1 MKRKL
6 AVLGTAIMAAA
17 VITACSG
24 KDAGTTTAADV
35 VTQADTAGE
44 AANGETGD
52 AGAASETAAD
62 IQEADSQ
69 AADSQAANSRAAD
82 SGTQEAALLE
92 EAEDVSHAGAELEQ
106 SAIKPFAQKVQ
117 KAVADK
123 DMEELAGLCAYPVY
137 VSLGEGQGEEID
149 DEAAF
154 LKMDADR
161 IFTESLL
168 KEIADT
174 DVDTLE
180 QFGAGVIMGEEN
192 SIIFNNVDGQ
202 AAITGINLN

>member
-17 VITACSG
+17 AITACSG
-24 KDAGTTTAADV
+24 KDAKTTTAAAV
-35 VTQADTAGE
+35 VTQADTTDGVTD
-44 AANGETGD
+44 GETEAD
-52 AGAASETAAD
+52 TASDSETAA
-62 IQEADSQ
+62 ESQ
-69 AADSQAANSRAAD
+69 SSESAS
-82 SGTQEAALLE
+82 QEAALLE

-106 SAIKPFAQKVQ
+106 SEIKPFAEKVQ

-123 DMEELAGLCAYPVY
+123 DMEALAGLCAYPVY
-137 VSLGEGQGEEID
+137 VSLGEGQGEEIA

-154 LKMDADR
+154 LKMDADK

-180 QFGAGVIMGEEN
+180 QFGAGVIMGGEN

-202 AAITGINLN
+202 SAITGINLN

>member
-17 VITACSG
+17 AITACSG
-24 KDAGTTTAADV
+24 KDAKTTTAAEV
-35 VTQADTAGE
+35 VTQADTTAGMTD
-44 AANGETGD
+44 GETED
-52 AGAASETAAD
+52 AGAASDSETAA
-62 IQEADSQ
+62 ESQ
-69 AADSQAANSRAAD
+69 SSESAS
-82 SGTQEAALLE
+82 QEAALLE

-106 SAIKPFAQKVQ
+106 SEIKPFAEKVQ

-123 DMEELAGLCAYPVY
+123 DMEALAGLCVYPVY
-137 VSLGEGQGEEID
+137 VSLGEGQGEEIA
-149 DEAAF
+149 DESAF
-154 LKMDADR
+154 LKMDGGQ
-161 IFTESLL
+161 IFTESML

-180 QFGAGVIMGEEN
+180 QFGAGVIMGGEN

>member
-17 VITACSG
+17 AITACSG
-24 KDAGTTTAADV
+24 KDTKTTTAAEV
-35 VTQADTAGE
+35 VTQADTTDGVTD
-44 AANGETGD
+44 GETEAD
-52 AGAASETAAD
+52 TASDSETAA
-62 IQEADSQ
+62 ESQ
-69 AADSQAANSRAAD
+69 SSESAS
-82 SGTQEAALLE
+82 QEAALLE

-106 SAIKPFAQKVQ
+106 SEIKPFAEKVQ

-123 DMEELAGLCAYPVY
+123 DMEALAGLCAYPVY
-137 VSLGEGQGEEID
+137 VSLGEGQGEEIA

-154 LKMDADR
+154 LKMDADK

-180 QFGAGVIMGEEN
+180 QFGAGVIMGGEN
-192 SIIFNNVDGQ
+192 SIIFNSVDVQ

>member
-17 VITACSG
+17 AITACSG
-24 KDAGTTTAADV
+24 KDAKTTTAAEV
-35 VTQADTAGE
+35 VTQADTTDGVKD
-44 AANGETGD
+44 GETE
-52 AGAASETAAD
+52 AGAASDSETAA
-62 IQEADSQ
+62 ESQ
-69 AADSQAANSRAAD
+69 SSESAS
-82 SGTQEAALLE
+82 QEAALLE

-106 SAIKPFAQKVQ
+106 SEIKPFAEKVQ

-123 DMEELAGLCAYPVY
+123 DMEALAGLCAYPVY
-137 VSLGEGQGEEID
+137 VSLGEGQGEEIA
-149 DEAAF
+149 DESAF
-154 LKMDADR
+154 LKMDAGQ

>member
-17 VITACSG
+17 AITACSG
-24 KDAGTTTAADV
+24 KDAKTTTAAEV
-35 VTQADTAGE
+35 VTQSDTTDGVTDGETEADTAS
-44 AANGETGD
+44 D
-52 AGAASETAAD
+52 SETAA
-62 IQEADSQ
+62 ESQ
-69 AADSQAANSRAAD
+69 SSESAS
-82 SGTQEAALLE
+82 QEAALLE

-106 SAIKPFAQKVQ
+106 SEIKPFGEKVQ

-123 DMEELAGLCAYPVY
+123 DMEALAGLCAYPVY
-137 VSLGEGQGEEID
+137 VSLGEGQGEEIA

-154 LKMDADR
+154 LKMDADK

-180 QFGAGVIMGEEN
+180 QFGAGVIMGGEN

>member
-17 VITACSG
+17 AITACSG
-24 KDAGTTTAADV
+24 KDAKTTTAAEV
-35 VTQADTAGE
+35 VTQADTTAGMTD
-44 AANGETGD
+44 GETED
-52 AGAASETAAD
+52 AGAASDSETAA
-62 IQEADSQ
+62 ESQ
-69 AADSQAANSRAAD
+69 SSESAS
-82 SGTQEAALLE
+82 QEAALLE

-106 SAIKPFAQKVQ
+106 SEIKPFAEKVQ

-123 DMEELAGLCAYPVY
+123 DMEALAGLCVYPVY
-137 VSLGEGQGEEID
+137 VSLGEGQCEEIA
-149 DEAAF
+149 DESAF
-154 LKMDADR
+154 LKMDAGQ

>member
-17 VITACSG
+17 AITACSG
-24 KDAGTTTAADV
+24 KDAKTTTAAEV
-35 VTQADTAGE
+35 VTQADTTAGMTD
-44 AANGETGD
+44 GETED
-52 AGAASETAAD
+52 AGAASDSETAA
-62 IQEADSQ
+62 ESQ
-69 AADSQAANSRAAD
+69 SSESAS
-82 SGTQEAALLE
+82 QEAALLE

-106 SAIKPFAQKVQ
+106 SEIKPFAEKVQ

-123 DMEELAGLCAYPVY
+123 DMEALAGLCAYSVY
-137 VSLGEGQGEEID
+137 VSLGEGQGEEIA

-154 LKMDADR
+154 LKMDAGQ

>member
-17 VITACSG
+17 AITACSG
-24 KDAGTTTAADV
+24 KDAKTTTAAEV
-35 VTQADTAGE
+35 VTQADTTDGVTD
-44 AANGETGD
+44 GETEAD
-52 AGAASETAAD
+52 TASDSETAA
-62 IQEADSQ
+62 ESQ
-69 AADSQAANSRAAD
+69 SSE
-82 SGTQEAALLE
+82 STSQEAALLE

-106 SAIKPFAQKVQ
+106 SEIKPFAEKVQ

-123 DMEELAGLCAYPVY
+123 DMEALAGLCAYPVY
-137 VSLGEGQGEEID
+137 VSLGEGQGEEIA

-154 LKMDADR
+154 LKMDADK

-180 QFGAGVIMGEEN
+180 QFGAGVIMGGEN

>member
-17 VITACSG
+17 AITACSG
-24 KDAGTTTAADV
+24 KDAKTTTAAEV
-35 VTQADTAGE
+35 VTQSDTTDGVTDGETEADTAS
-44 AANGETGD
+44 D
-52 AGAASETAAD
+52 SETAA
-62 IQEADSQ
+62 ESQ
-69 AADSQAANSRAAD
+69 SSESAS
-82 SGTQEAALLE
+82 QEAALLE

-106 SAIKPFAQKVQ
+106 SEIKPFAEKVQ

-123 DMEELAGLCAYPVY
+123 DMEALAGLCAYPVY
-137 VSLGEGQGEEID
+137 VSLGEGQGEEIA

-154 LKMDADR
+154 LKMDADK

-180 QFGAGVIMGEEN
+180 QFGAGVIMGGGKQHY
-192 SIIFNNVDGQ
+192 FQQCGW
-202 AAITGINLN
+202 TGSHYRY

>member
-17 VITACSG
+17 AITACSG
-24 KDAGTTTAADV
+24 KDAKTTTAAEV
-35 VTQADTAGE
+35 VTQADTTAGMTD
-44 AANGETGD
+44 GETEAD
-52 AGAASETAAD
+52 TASDSETAA
-62 IQEADSQ
+62 ESQ
-69 AADSQAANSRAAD
+69 SSESAS
-82 SGTQEAALLE
+82 QEAALLE

-106 SAIKPFAQKVQ
+106 SEIKPFAEKVQ

-123 DMEELAGLCAYPVY
+123 DMEALAGLCAYPVY
-137 VSLGEGQGEEID
+137 VSLGEGQGEEIA

-154 LKMDADR
+154 LKMDADK

-180 QFGAGVIMGEEN
+180 QFGAGVIMGGEN

>member
-1 MKRKL
+1 
-6 AVLGTAIMAAA
+6 MAAA
-17 VITACSG
+17 AITACSG
-24 KDAGTTTAADV
+24 KDAKTTTAAEV
-35 VTQADTAGE
+35 VTQADTTAGMTD
-44 AANGETGD
+44 GETED
-52 AGAASETAAD
+52 AGAASDSETAA
-62 IQEADSQ
+62 ESQ
-69 AADSQAANSRAAD
+69 SSESAS
-82 SGTQEAALLE
+82 QEAALLE

-106 SAIKPFAQKVQ
+106 SEIKPFAEKVQ

-123 DMEELAGLCAYPVY
+123 DMEALAGLCVYPVY
-137 VSLGEGQGEEID
+137 VSLGEGQGEEIA
-149 DEAAF
+149 DESAF
-154 LKMDADR
+154 LKMDAGQ

>member
-1 MKRKL
+1 
-6 AVLGTAIMAAA
+6 MAAA
-17 VITACSG
+17 AITACSG
-24 KDAGTTTAADV
+24 KDAGTTTAAEV

-69 AADSQAANSRAAD
+69 EADSQAAD

-154 LKMDADR
+154 LKMDAGR

>member
-17 VITACSG
+17 ITACSG
-24 KDAGTTTAADV
+24 KDAKTTTAAEV
-35 VTQADTAGE
+35 VTQADTTDGVTD
-44 AANGETGD
+44 GETEAD
-52 AGAASETAAD
+52 TASDSETAA
-62 IQEADSQ
+62 ESQ
-69 AADSQAANSRAAD
+69 SSESAS
-82 SGTQEAALLE
+82 QEAALLE

-106 SAIKPFAQKVQ
+106 SEIKPFAEKVQ

-123 DMEELAGLCAYPVY
+123 DMEALAGLCAYPVY
-137 VSLGEGQGEEID
+137 VSLGEGQGEEIA

-154 LKMDADR
+154 LKMDADK

-180 QFGAGVIMGEEN
+180 QFGAGVIMGGEN

>member
-17 VITACSG
+17 AITACSG
-24 KDAGTTTAADV
+24 KDAKTTTAAEV
-35 VTQADTAGE
+35 VTQADTTDGVTD
-44 AANGETGD
+44 GETEAD
-52 AGAASETAAD
+52 TASDSETAA
-62 IQEADSQ
+62 ESQ
-69 AADSQAANSRAAD
+69 SSESAS
-82 SGTQEAALLE
+82 QEAALLE

-106 SAIKPFAQKVQ
+106 SEIKPFAEKVQ

-123 DMEELAGLCAYPVY
+123 DMEALAGLCAYPVY
-137 VSLGEGQGEEID
+137 VSLGEGQGEEIA

-154 LKMDADR
+154 VKMDADK

-180 QFGAGVIMGEEN
+180 QFGAGVIMGGEN

>member
-1 MKRKL
+1 MKRRL

-17 VITACSG
+17 AITACSG
-24 KDAGTTTAADV
+24 KDAKTTTAAEV
-35 VTQADTAGE
+35 VTQADTTAGMTD
-44 AANGETGD
+44 GETED
-52 AGAASETAAD
+52 AGAASDSETAA
-62 IQEADSQ
+62 ESQ
-69 AADSQAANSRAAD
+69 SSESASQ
-82 SGTQEAALLE
+82 E

-106 SAIKPFAQKVQ
+106 SEIKPFAEKVQ

-123 DMEELAGLCAYPVY
+123 DMEALAGLCAYPVY
-137 VSLGEGQGEEID
+137 VSLGEGQGEEIA

-154 LKMDADR
+154 LKMDADK

-180 QFGAGVIMGEEN
+180 QFGAGVIMGGEN

>member
-17 VITACSG
+17 AITACSG
-24 KDAGTTTAADV
+24 KDAKTTTAAEG
-35 VTQADTAGE
+35 VTQADTTDGVTD
-44 AANGETGD
+44 GETEAD
-52 AGAASETAAD
+52 TASDSETAA
-62 IQEADSQ
+62 ESQ
-69 AADSQAANSRAAD
+69 SSESAS
-82 SGTQEAALLE
+82 QEAALLE

-106 SAIKPFAQKVQ
+106 SEIKPFAEKVQ

-123 DMEELAGLCAYPVY
+123 DMEALAGLCAYPVY
-137 VSLGEGQGEEID
+137 VSLGEGQGEEIA

-154 LKMDADR
+154 LKMDADK

-180 QFGAGVIMGEEN
+180 QFGAGVIMGGEN

>member
-17 VITACSG
+17 AITACSG
-24 KDAGTTTAADV
+24 KDAKTTTAAEV
-35 VTQADTAGE
+35 VTQADTTDGVTE
-44 AANGETGD
+44 GETEAD
-52 AGAASETAAD
+52 TASDSETAA
-62 IQEADSQ
+62 ESQ
-69 AADSQAANSRAAD
+69 SSESAS
-82 SGTQEAALLE
+82 QEAALLE

-106 SAIKPFAQKVQ
+106 SEIKPFAEKVQ

-123 DMEELAGLCAYPVY
+123 DMEALAGLCAYPVY
-137 VSLGEGQGEEID
+137 VSLGEGQGEEIAY
-149 DEAAF
+149 EAAF
-154 LKMDADR
+154 LKMDADK

-180 QFGAGVIMGEEN
+180 QFGAGVIMGGEN

>member
-17 VITACSG
+17 AITACSG
-24 KDAGTTTAADV
+24 KDAKTTTAAEV
-35 VTQADTAGE
+35 VTQADTTDGVTD
-44 AANGETGD
+44 GET
-52 AGAASETAAD
+52 
-62 IQEADSQ
+62 EADTASDSEPAAESQ
-69 AADSQAANSRAAD
+69 SSESAS
-82 SGTQEAALLE
+82 QEAALLE

-106 SAIKPFAQKVQ
+106 SEIKPFAEKVQ

-123 DMEELAGLCAYPVY
+123 DMEALAGLCAYPVY
-137 VSLGEGQGEEID
+137 VSLGEGQGEEIA

-154 LKMDADR
+154 LKMDAGQ

>member
-17 VITACSG
+17 AITACSG
-24 KDAGTTTAADV
+24 KDAKTTTAAEV
-35 VTQADTAGE
+35 VTQADTTDGVTD
-44 AANGETGD
+44 GETEAD
-52 AGAASETAAD
+52 TASDSETAA
-62 IQEADSQ
+62 ESPSSESAS
-69 AADSQAANSRAAD
+69 
-82 SGTQEAALLE
+82 QEAALLE

-106 SAIKPFAQKVQ
+106 SEIKPFAEKVQ

-123 DMEELAGLCAYPVY
+123 DMEALAGLCAYPVY
-137 VSLGEGQGEEID
+137 VSLGEGQGEEIA

-154 LKMDADR
+154 LKMDADK

-180 QFGAGVIMGEEN
+180 QFGAGVIMGGEN

>member
-1 MKRKL
+1 
-6 AVLGTAIMAAA
+6 MAAA
-17 VITACSG
+17 AITACSG
-24 KDAGTTTAADV
+24 KDAKTTTAAEV
-35 VTQADTAGE
+35 VTQADTTDGVTD
-44 AANGETGD
+44 GETEAD
-52 AGAASETAAD
+52 TASDSETAA
-62 IQEADSQ
+62 ESQ
-69 AADSQAANSRAAD
+69 SSESAS
-82 SGTQEAALLE
+82 QEAALLE

-106 SAIKPFAQKVQ
+106 SEIKPFAEKVQ

-123 DMEELAGLCAYPVY
+123 DMEALAGLCAYPVY
-137 VSLGEGQGEEID
+137 VSLGEGQGEEIA

-154 LKMDADR
+154 LKMDADK

>member
-17 VITACSG
+17 AITACSG
-24 KDAGTTTAADV
+24 KDTKTTTAAEV
-35 VTQADTAGE
+35 VTQADTTDGVTD
-44 AANGETGD
+44 GETEAD
-52 AGAASETAAD
+52 TASDSETAA
-62 IQEADSQ
+62 ESQ
-69 AADSQAANSRAAD
+69 SSESAS
-82 SGTQEAALLE
+82 QEAALLE

-106 SAIKPFAQKVQ
+106 SEIKPFAEKVQ

-123 DMEELAGLCAYPVY
+123 DMEALAGLCAYPVY
-137 VSLGEGQGEEID
+137 VSLGEGQGEEIA
-149 DEAAF
+149 DESAF
-154 LKMDADR
+154 LKMDAGQ

>member
-17 VITACSG
+17 AITACSG
-24 KDAGTTTAADV
+24 KDAKTTTAAEV
-35 VTQADTAGE
+35 VTQADTTDGVTD
-44 AANGETGD
+44 GETEAD
-52 AGAASETAAD
+52 TASDSETAAES
-62 IQEADSQ
+62 QSSESDS
-69 AADSQAANSRAAD
+69 
-82 SGTQEAALLE
+82 QEAALLE

-106 SAIKPFAQKVQ
+106 SEIKPFAEKVQ

-123 DMEELAGLCAYPVY
+123 DMEALAGLCAYPVY
-137 VSLGEGQGEEID
+137 VSLGEGQGEEIA

-154 LKMDADR
+154 LKMDADK

-180 QFGAGVIMGEEN
+180 QFGAGVIMGGEN

>member
-17 VITACSG
+17 AITACSG

-44 AANGETGD
+44 AANGETGN

-69 AADSQAANSRAAD
+69 AAD

-154 LKMDADR
+154 LKMDAGR

>member
-17 VITACSG
+17 AITACSG
-24 KDAGTTTAADV
+24 KDTKTTTAAEV
-35 VTQADTAGE
+35 VTQADTTDGVTD
-44 AANGETGD
+44 GETEAD
-52 AGAASETAAD
+52 TASDSETAA
-62 IQEADSQ
+62 ESQ
-69 AADSQAANSRAAD
+69 SSESAS
-82 SGTQEAALLE
+82 QEAALLE

-106 SAIKPFAQKVQ
+106 SEIKPFAEKVQ

-123 DMEELAGLCAYPVY
+123 DMEALAGLCAYPVY
-137 VSLGEGQGEEID
+137 VSLGEGQGEEIA

-154 LKMDADR
+154 LKMDADK

>member
-17 VITACSG
+17 AITACSG
-24 KDAGTTTAADV
+24 KDAKTTTAAEV
-35 VTQADTAGE
+35 VTQADTTDGVTD
-44 AANGETGD
+44 GETEAD
-52 AGAASETAAD
+52 TASDSETAA
-62 IQEADSQ
+62 ESQ
-69 AADSQAANSRAAD
+69 SSESAS
-82 SGTQEAALLE
+82 QEAALLE

-106 SAIKPFAQKVQ
+106 SEIKPFAEKVQ

-123 DMEELAGLCAYPVY
+123 DMEALAGLCAYPVY
-137 VSLGEGQGEEID
+137 VSLGEGQGEEIA

-154 LKMDADR
+154 LKMDADK

-168 KEIADT
+168 KAIADT

-180 QFGAGVIMGEEN
+180 QFGAGVIMGGEN

>member
-6 AVLGTAIMAAA
+6 AVLGTAIMAGAA
-17 VITACSG
+17 ITACSG
-24 KDAGTTTAADV
+24 KDAKTTTAAEV
-35 VTQADTAGE
+35 VTQSDTTDGVTDGETEADTAS
-44 AANGETGD
+44 D
-52 AGAASETAAD
+52 SETAA
-62 IQEADSQ
+62 ESQ
-69 AADSQAANSRAAD
+69 SSESAS
-82 SGTQEAALLE
+82 QEAALLE

-106 SAIKPFAQKVQ
+106 SEIKPFAEKVQ

-123 DMEELAGLCAYPVY
+123 DMEALAGLCAYPVY
-137 VSLGEGQGEEID
+137 VSLGEGQGEEIA

-154 LKMDADR
+154 LKMDADK

-180 QFGAGVIMGEEN
+180 QFGAGVIMGGEN

>member
-17 VITACSG
+17 AITACSG
-24 KDAGTTTAADV
+24 KDTKTTTAAEV
-35 VTQADTAGE
+35 VTQADTTDGVTD
-44 AANGETGD
+44 GETEAD
-52 AGAASETAAD
+52 TASDSETAA
-62 IQEADSQ
+62 ESQ
-69 AADSQAANSRAAD
+69 SSESAS
-82 SGTQEAALLE
+82 QEAALLE

-106 SAIKPFAQKVQ
+106 SEIKPFVEKVQ

-123 DMEELAGLCAYPVY
+123 DMEALAGLCAYPVY
-137 VSLGEGQGEEID
+137 VSLGEGQGEEIA

-154 LKMDADR
+154 LKMDADK

-180 QFGAGVIMGEEN
+180 QFGAGVIMGGEN

>member
-17 VITACSG
+17 AITACSG
-24 KDAGTTTAADV
+24 KDAKTTTAAEV
-35 VTQADTAGE
+35 VTQADTTDGVTD
-44 AANGETGD
+44 GETEAD
-52 AGAASETAAD
+52 TASDSETAA
-62 IQEADSQ
+62 ESQ
-69 AADSQAANSRAAD
+69 SSESAS
-82 SGTQEAALLE
+82 QEAALLE
-92 EAEDVSHAGAELEQ
+92 EAEDVSHAGAE
-106 SAIKPFAQKVQ
+106 KVQ

-123 DMEELAGLCAYPVY
+123 DMEALAGLCAYPVY
-137 VSLGEGQGEEID
+137 VSLGEGQGEEIA

-154 LKMDADR
+154 LKMDADK

-180 QFGAGVIMGEEN
+180 QFGAGVIMGGEN

>member
-17 VITACSG
+17 AITACSG
-24 KDAGTTTAADV
+24 KDAKTTTAAEV
-35 VTQADTAGE
+35 VTQADTTAGMTD
-44 AANGETGD
+44 GETED
-52 AGAASETAAD
+52 AGAASDSETAA
-62 IQEADSQ
+62 ESQ
-69 AADSQAANSRAAD
+69 SSESAS
-82 SGTQEAALLE
+82 QEAALLE

-106 SAIKPFAQKVQ
+106 SEIKPFAEKVQ

-123 DMEELAGLCAYPVY
+123 DMEALAGLCVYPVY
-137 VSLGEGQGEEID
+137 VSLGEGQGEEIA
-149 DEAAF
+149 DESAF
-154 LKMDADR
+154 LKMDAGQ

-202 AAITGINLN
+202 AAITSINLN

>member
-17 VITACSG
+17 AITACSG
-24 KDAGTTTAADV
+24 KDAKTTTAAEV
-35 VTQADTAGE
+35 VTQADTTAGMTD
-44 AANGETGD
+44 GETEAD
-52 AGAASETAAD
+52 TASDSETAA
-62 IQEADSQ
+62 ESQ
-69 AADSQAANSRAAD
+69 SSESAS
-82 SGTQEAALLE
+82 QEAALLE

-106 SAIKPFAQKVQ
+106 SEIKPFAEKVQ

-123 DMEELAGLCAYPVY
+123 DMEALAGLCAYPVY
-137 VSLGEGQGEEID
+137 VSRGEGEGEEIA

-154 LKMDADR
+154 LKMDADK

-180 QFGAGVIMGEEN
+180 QFGAGVIMGGEN

>member
-17 VITACSG
+17 AITACSG
-24 KDAGTTTAADV
+24 KDAKTTTAAEV
-35 VTQADTAGE
+35 VTQADTTDGVTD
-44 AANGETGD
+44 GETEAD
-52 AGAASETAAD
+52 TASDSETAA
-62 IQEADSQ
+62 ESQ
-69 AADSQAANSRAAD
+69 SSESAS
-82 SGTQEAALLE
+82 QEAALLE

-106 SAIKPFAQKVQ
+106 SEIKPFAEKVQ

-123 DMEELAGLCAYPVY
+123 DMEALAGLCAYPVY
-137 VSLGEGQGEEID
+137 VSLGEGQGEEIA

-154 LKMDADR
+154 LKMDADK

>member
-17 VITACSG
+17 AITACSG
-24 KDAGTTTAADV
+24 KDAKTTTAAEV
-35 VTQADTAGE
+35 VTQADTTDGVTD
-44 AANGETGD
+44 GETEAD
-52 AGAASETAAD
+52 TASDSETAA
-62 IQEADSQ
+62 ESQ
-69 AADSQAANSRAAD
+69 SSESAS
-82 SGTQEAALLE
+82 QEAALLE

-106 SAIKPFAQKVQ
+106 SEIKPFAEKVQ

-123 DMEELAGLCAYPVY
+123 DMEALAGLCAYPVY
-137 VSLGEGQGEEID
+137 VSLGEGQGEEIA

-154 LKMDADR
+154 LKMDADK
-161 IFTESLL
+161 IFTESRL

-180 QFGAGVIMGEEN
+180 QFGAGVIMGGEN

>member
-17 VITACSG
+17 AITACSG
-24 KDAGTTTAADV
+24 KDAKTTTAAEV
-35 VTQADTAGE
+35 VTQSDTTDGVTDGETEADTAS
-44 AANGETGD
+44 D
-52 AGAASETAAD
+52 SETAA
-62 IQEADSQ
+62 ESQ
-69 AADSQAANSRAAD
+69 SSESAS
-82 SGTQEAALLE
+82 QEAALLE
-92 EAEDVSHAGAELEQ
+92 EAEDVSHAVAELEQ
-106 SAIKPFAQKVQ
+106 SEIKPFAEKVQ

-123 DMEELAGLCAYPVY
+123 DMEALAGLCAYPVY
-137 VSLGEGQGEEID
+137 VSLGEGQGEEIA

-154 LKMDADR
+154 LKMDADK

-180 QFGAGVIMGEEN
+180 QFGAGVIMGGEN

>member
-17 VITACSG
+17 AITACSG
-24 KDAGTTTAADV
+24 KDAKTTTAAEV
-35 VTQADTAGE
+35 VTQADTTAGMTD
-44 AANGETGD
+44 GETED
-52 AGAASETAAD
+52 AGAASDSETAA
-62 IQEADSQ
+62 ESQ
-69 AADSQAANSRAAD
+69 SSESAS
-82 SGTQEAALLE
+82 QEAALLE

-106 SAIKPFAQKVQ
+106 SEIKPFAEKVQ

-123 DMEELAGLCAYPVY
+123 DMEALAGLCVYPVY
-137 VSLGEGQGEEID
+137 VSLGEGQGEEIA

-154 LKMDADR
+154 LKMDADK

-180 QFGAGVIMGEEN
+180 QFGAGVIMGGEN

>member
-17 VITACSG
+17 AITACSG
-24 KDAGTTTAADV
+24 KDAKTTTAAEV
-35 VTQADTAGE
+35 VTQADTTDGVTD
-44 AANGETGD
+44 GETEAD
-52 AGAASETAAD
+52 TASDSETAA
-62 IQEADSQ
+62 ESYSSESAS
-69 AADSQAANSRAAD
+69 
-82 SGTQEAALLE
+82 QEAALLE

-106 SAIKPFAQKVQ
+106 SEIKPFAEKVQ

-123 DMEELAGLCAYPVY
+123 DMEALAGLCAYPVY
-137 VSLGEGQGEEID
+137 VSLGEGQGEEIA

-154 LKMDADR
+154 LKMDADK

-180 QFGAGVIMGEEN
+180 QFGAGVIMGGEN

>member
-17 VITACSG
+17 AITACSG
-24 KDAGTTTAADV
+24 KDAKTTTAAEV
-35 VTQADTAGE
+35 VTQADTTDGVTD
-44 AANGETGD
+44 GETEAD
-52 AGAASETAAD
+52 TASDSETAAESQSSESAS
-62 IQEADSQ
+62 QEAV
-69 AADSQAANSRAAD
+69 
-82 SGTQEAALLE
+82 LLE

-106 SAIKPFAQKVQ
+106 SEIKPFAEKVQ

-123 DMEELAGLCAYPVY
+123 DMEALAGLCAYPVY
-137 VSLGEGQGEEID
+137 VSLGEGQGEEIA

-154 LKMDADR
+154 LKMDADK

-180 QFGAGVIMGEEN
+180 QFGAGVIMGGEN